1 MTTETIVV
9 ESQSTVTSTVAETNT
24 VIQTTETPTIVVGGI
39 VGPPGT
45 NGVLSGSSDVDISN
59 LQDGSTL
66 IWDVASGKWLA
77 SKLLEKQIINAGF
90 F

>member
-1 MTTETIVV
+1 
-9 ESQSTVTSTVAETNT
+9 
-24 VIQTTETPTIVVGGI
+24 
-39 VGPPGT
+39 
-45 NGVLSGSSDVDISN
+45 
-59 LQDGSTL
+59 L